1 MNPIPQSREPTDAP
15 TLSSPSISDAIERL
29 LANPELLSGV
39 ASAIGL
45 GKPPQAASSAPPAPA
60 EALVNAEPSASAP
73 PSPSSAELAQ
83 AMATIAPL
91 LSTFSGKGDLGAH
104 ASDPRSCLLRAL
116 KPYVNHNRAQA
127 IDTILQLSVVSE
139 AFKKLNGQGG

>member
-45 GKPPQAASSAPPAPA
+45 GKPPQAASSVPPTPA
-60 EALVNAEPSASAP
+60 EALVSAEPSASAP
-73 PSPSSAELAQ
+73 PSPPSAELAQ

-91 LSTFSGKGDLGAH
+91 LSAFSGKDLGTK

-139 AFKKLNGQGG
+139 AFKKLNGKGG